1 MRSAY
6 LLMISLLLAG
16 CSALESTPKAPPAP
30 TQQAQ
35 EISRAQSG
43 GLPKLGN
50 ITVSVRGSPDD
61 AGRAVATRANQAGA
75 AYYQIVALSETVM
88 PGLWYASAILYG
100 ASPATGAGQ

>member
-1 MRSAY
+1 MRYAY
-6 LLMISLLLAG
+6 LLIISLLLAG
-16 CSALESTPKAPPAP
+16 CSAFETTPKAPPAP

-50 ITVSVRGSPDD
+50 ITVNVHGSPDD
-61 AGRAVATRANQAGA
+61 AQRAIAAQANQAGA
-75 AYYQIVALSETVM
+75 AYYQIVMLSETVM

-100 ASPATGAGQ
+100 TSPATGAGQ

>member
-6 LLMISLLLAG
+6 LLVISLLLAG
-16 CSALESTPKAPPAP
+16 CSALETTPKAPPAP

-50 ITVSVRGSPDD
+50 ITVNVRGSPDD
-61 AGRAVATRANQAGA
+61 AGRAVAARANQAGA